1 MSETKFTISV
11 SGDPASQGSHAI
23 MNGRIV
29 QVNSKKHK
37 AWRTAIVS
45 EVISALPEGWEPID
59 EPVELIVNFYMPKPA
74 SVKRPLPSVS
84 PDLDKLVR
92 SVGDALAI
100 AGVYTDDSRIVRISA
115 RKLYAQGIE
124 PGATIAVR
132 TIYDTPTEQK

>member
-1 MSETKFTISV
+1 MPETKFTISV

-23 MNGRIV
+23 MHGRIV

-45 EVISALPEGWEPID
+45 EAISALPEGWEPLD

-74 SVKRPLPSVS
+74 SVKRSLPSVS
-84 PDLDKLVR
+84 PDLDKLIR

-124 PGATIAVR
+124 PGATIEVR
-132 TIYDTPTEQK
+132 TIHDTPTE

>member
-11 SGDPASQGSHAI
+11 IGDPASQGSHAI

-37 AWRTAIVS
+37 AWRTAIVQACIES
-45 EVISALPEGWEPID
+45 LPADWVPLD
-59 EPVELIVNFYMPKPA
+59 EPVELIVNFYMSKPA
-74 SVKRPLPSVS
+74 SVKRSLPSVA
-84 PDLDKLVR
+84 PDLDKLIR

-100 AGVYTDDSRIVRISA
+100 GGVYADDSRIVRISA

-124 PGATIAVR
+124 PGATIEVR
-132 TIYDTPTEQK
+132 PIRHAEE

>member
-1 MSETKFTISV
+1 MAEVSLSV

-23 MNGRIV
+23 INGRIV

-37 AWRTAIVS
+37 AWRTAIVNQA
-45 EVISALPEGWEPID
+45 IATLPPDWEPID
-59 EPVELIVNFYMPKPA
+59 GPCELIVNFYMLKPA
-74 SVKRPLPSVS
+74 SVKRSSPSVA

-100 AGVYTDDSRIVRISA
+100 AGVYTDDSRITRISA

-124 PGATIAVR
+124 PGATITVKAL
-132 TIYDTPTEQK
+132 D

>member
-1 MSETKFTISV
+1 MEENKFTISV
-11 SGDPASQGSHAI
+11 TGDPASQGSHAI
-23 MNGRIV
+23 INGRIV

-37 AWRTAIVS
+37 AWRTAIVT
-45 EVISALPEGWEPID
+45 EAISALPKNWEPLD
-59 EPVELIVNFYMPKPA
+59 EPVELIVNFYMPRPT
-74 SVKRPLPSVS
+74 SVKRPLPSVA

-124 PGATIAVR
+124 PGATIEVSPIRHA
-132 TIYDTPTEQK
+132 EE

>member
-1 MSETKFTISV
+1 MAEVSFSV

-37 AWRTAIVS
+37 AWRTAIVN
-45 EVISALPEGWEPID
+45 EVIATLPADWEPID
-59 EPVELIVNFYMPKPA
+59 GPCELIVMFYLPKPA
-74 SVKRPLPSVS
+74 TVKRSAPSVA

-100 AGVYTDDSRIVRISA
+100 AGVYTDDSRITRISA

-124 PGATIAVR
+124 PGASIAVKAL
-132 TIYDTPTEQK
+132 D